1 MDFKNNKGQL
11 FAIINHH
18 LAKENS
24 EWLSNKIDVIVK
36 DKSARE
42 LYLCYSI
49 LGTKI
54 NTVKTNFLNSLKDDS
69 LKSYLEAKKANLLEI
84 SRIYLLIAV
93 LEADEAFFAEKVK
106 NIIQVADTGE
116 IETFLKFLILL
127 PNPENYK
134 FAAVEALRTN
144 IPTVFDAITLN
155 NPYPAKYFNNQQWNQ
170 MYLKAAF
177 MERNLLDI
185 LGVEERANK
194 DLTRIISD
202 YAHERWAASRTIDPF
217 FWRPVSNFIEG
228 VLLDDM
234 KHLFQSDNFAENKA
248 AALCCALSDKKEA
261 KDLLV
266 QYQELKNQVES
277 KKITWQNIKK

>member
-18 LAKENS
+18 LIKENS
-24 EWLSNKIDVIVK
+24 QWLSSKIDVIVRG
-36 DKSARE
+36 KSARE

-49 LGTKI
+49 LGAKI
-54 NTVKTNFLNSLKDDS
+54 NTEKTDFLNIIKDDS
-69 LKSYLEAKKANLLEI
+69 LKAYLETKKANLLEV

-93 LEADEAFFAEKVK
+93 LEADEDFFVEKVK

-144 IPTVFDAITLN
+144 ISNVFDAITLN
-155 NPYPAKYFNNQQWNQ
+155 NPYPAKYFNTQQWNQ

-217 FWRPVSNFIEG
+217 FWRPVSKFIEG

-234 KHLFQSDNFAENKA
+234 KHLFQSDNLAENRA

-261 KDLLV
+261 KDLLE

-277 KKITWQNIKK
+277 KKITWLNIKK